1 MLRYKYFYGPILCLA
16 ILTYLLIYKGKGKQ
30 VKQEWES
37 PEASSFFKLLPEEK
51 YKSMFL
57 YNGIWLGPKN
67 HCECAKSSKLTVY
80 QLDDYIDK
88 EKLAS
93 VTKRR
98 EKEFKDYQKRYS
110 YEKKDVLVA
119 QPNIPLSY
127 PIQGAEVMPLHTII
141 IPGLGFHGENAEKQ
155 KVLLEAS
162 FGTLDTLADVPNDT
176 VHGRGKKKLTISTSD
191 VELLNHILK
200 HITYTSTEYLL
211 DAVDFVNFVME
222 THHVRFPVT
231 IRQPRMPKLY
241 DPGPDNN
248 IRNLVTITTK
258 TFFRYHKLRVLIKSI
273 RKYYPDITII
283 VADDSE
289 HPEKIQEP
297 NVEHFI
303 MPFAKGWFAGRNL
316 AISQVTTKYYLWV
329 DDDFL
334 FTENTKIEEFVAVL
348 ENSNLDVVGG
358 SVKGNDYKFQL
369 IYEEGEGSSCLHL
382 RFGSY
387 HRLEGFPHCVVT
399 SGVVNF
405 FLARTEET
413 RSIGFDPKLLRVAH
427 SEYFIDGLGVLRV
440 GSCSHLSVD
449 HQPHESANNLQERN
463 VEQRYNT
470 FRTRTQKDTQFK
482 LALQFFKN
490 RMKCFTKG

>member
-1 MLRYKYFYGPILCLA
+1 
-16 ILTYLLIYKGKGKQ
+16 
-30 VKQEWES
+30 
-37 PEASSFFKLLPEEK
+37 
-51 YKSMFL
+51 
-57 YNGIWLGPKN
+57 
-67 HCECAKSSKLTVY
+67 
-80 QLDDYIDK
+80 
-88 EKLAS
+88 
-93 VTKRR
+93 
-98 EKEFKDYQKRYS
+98 
-110 YEKKDVLVA
+110 
-119 QPNIPLSY
+119 
-127 PIQGAEVMPLHTII
+127 
-141 IPGLGFHGENAEKQ
+141 
-155 KVLLEAS
+155 
-162 FGTLDTLADVPNDT
+162 
-176 VHGRGKKKLTISTSD
+176 
-191 VELLNHILK
+191 
-200 HITYTSTEYLL
+200 
-211 DAVDFVNFVME
+211 
-222 THHVRFPVT
+222 
-231 IRQPRMPKLY
+231 MPKLY

-289 HPEKIQEP
+289 HPEKIEEP

-303 MPFAKGWFAGRNL
+303 MPFAK
-316 AISQVTTKYYLWV
+316 VTTKYYLWV

-358 SVKGNDYKFQL
+358 SVKGNDYKFRL

-387 HRLEGFPHCVVT
+387 HRLEGFPHCVVV

-427 SEYFIDGLGVLRV
+427 SEYFIDGLGILRV

-449 HQPHESANNLQERN
+449 HQSHEPANNLQERN
-463 VEQRYNT
+463 AEQRYNT
-470 FRTRTQKDTQFK
+470 FRTGTKTETHFK

-490 RMKCFTKG
+490 RMKCFTQG